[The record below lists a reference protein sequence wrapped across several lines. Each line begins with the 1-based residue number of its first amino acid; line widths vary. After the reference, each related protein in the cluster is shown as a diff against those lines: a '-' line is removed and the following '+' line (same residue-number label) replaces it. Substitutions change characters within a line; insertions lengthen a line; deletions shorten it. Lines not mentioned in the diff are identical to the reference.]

1 MNARPFVTLLLV
13 VLLSGCSLFHKDES
27 ATAATGPQTVKK
39 KSSWWPLAN
48 GGPKDATPYLEYRR
62 TRSDDDKGMYA
73 LFVRN
78 TSPTKGV
85 EGEIRTT
92 IETGDNQTTVDT
104 SHFSLGPNETK
115 RLLVYPDKF
124 HLTYEVTA
132 FFKE

>member
-1 MNARPFVTLLLV
+1 MNARPSVTLLLV
-13 VLLSGCSLFHKDES
+13 VLLGGCSLFHKDDS
-27 ATAATGPQTVKK
+27 GPAGPQTVKK
-39 KSSWWPLAN
+39 KSSWWPLAK

-62 TRSDDDKGMYA
+62 TRSDDDKSMYA

-92 IETGDNQTTVDT
+92 IETAANETTVDT